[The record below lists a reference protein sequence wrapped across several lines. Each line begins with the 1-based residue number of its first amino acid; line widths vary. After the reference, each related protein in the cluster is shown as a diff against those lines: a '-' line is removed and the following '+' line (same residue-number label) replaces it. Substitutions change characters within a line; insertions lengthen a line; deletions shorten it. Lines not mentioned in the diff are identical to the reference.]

1 MGGRDKEPH
10 QPEPWTQEGRYILDA
25 GQWTLASTK
34 FPADARR
41 IVAAVNAVRGI
52 PTDALESWVI
62 NVIGDQGGRRAG
74 ERRET
79 PAESVYPNDRRVGD
93 RRRGERRA
101 SRPEIQ
107 VWAGTPPAPEP
118 ADESKGADLGDE

>member
-1 MGGRDKEPH
+1 MAGRDREPH
-10 QPEPWTQEGRYILDA
+10 QPEPWSQEGRYILDA

-62 NVIGDQGGRRAG
+62 NVIGDPGGRRG
-74 ERRET
+74 KERRET
-79 PAESVYPNDRRVGD
+79 Q
-93 RRRGERRA
+93 
-101 SRPEIQ
+101 PEIQ
-107 VWAGTPPAPEP
+107 IWAGAPLPPAPS
-118 ADESKGADLGDE
+118 DESKGQTGS